1 MNMTTELL
9 TQTEPKKLD
18 VVSRMEARAAEESK
32 RADAEK
38 IAALA
43 QYGEIVRNPLAADEQ
58 VTASVLNTLGLSTA
72 DLRSDIAAVERER
85 DLVSRQITD
94 AQVDEQVQ
102 ALTDELARYEG
113 ARQHVLSQ
121 LISNAHAPE
130 QIVMKL
136 APFFGPD
143 RMEHYAELHDDFFAV
158 HEMIRGLSSQLD
170 SPAAKQRRIDQELES
185 VRAEHPR
192 IFLGGKN

>member
-1 MNMTTELL
+1 MTTELL

>member
-1 MNMTTELL
+1 MTTEMLP
-9 TQTEPKKLD
+9 QTEPEKLD
-18 VVSRMEARAAEESK
+18 VVSRMESRAAVESA

-38 IAALA
+38 LAALA

-58 VTASVLNTLGLSTA
+58 VTASVLDTLGLSTTELKA
-72 DLRSDIAAVERER
+72 DIAAVERER

-102 ALTDELARYEG
+102 ALTDELARYEA
-113 ARQHVLSQ
+113 ARQHVLSE
-121 LISNAHAPE
+121 LICNAHAPE

-136 APFFGPD
+136 APFFEPD
-143 RMEHYAELHDDFFAV
+143 RMEQYGKLHDDFFAV